1 MPADS
6 FGLIAG
12 GNINPSVFVE
22 LDATADAT
30 VIQGDASTILAFGVS
45 GEWTEDAPGLSG
57 ASTFHASTG
66 SESVKVY
73 GPGESCLLTA
83 GAAVTRGA
91 LLMSNASGQ
100 GITATTGNYANAVA
114 VESAAGSGELI
125 RVRVTDPVY
134 VP

>member
-1 MPADS
+1 MADAIS
-6 FGLIAG
+6 LKAG

-22 LDATADAT
+22 LDASADAT
-30 VIQGDASTILAFGVS
+30 VIQGDASTVLAFGVS
-45 GEWTEDAPGLSG
+45 GESTEDAPGLSG
-57 ASTFHASTG
+57 ASSYHASTT
-66 SESVKVY
+66 SEAVKVF

-91 LLMSNASGQ
+91 LLKSNASGQ
-100 GITATTGNYANAVA
+100 GITATTGTYANAVA
-114 VESAAGSGELI
+114 IESASGAGELI